1 MKICCLFQFPLSFKT
16 VAHILLLA
24 PFQGSADR
32 LTSEQHPISKVKPSN
47 QSSPPS
53 ISNNP
58 HKNTKTLPEKKSH
71 FPQGSFSQKPGSQNQ
86 SYTQSHC
93 RYLTQMCWYLQYKGY
108 FPWHWSWWV
117 FEFEIQ
123 GLHESGTGVAIPNPS
138 QSQQY
143 FACFSMQKYVHH

>member
-58 HKNTKTLPEKKSH
+58 HTNTKTLPEKKSH

-86 SYTQSHC
+86 SCTQSHC
-93 RYLTQMCWYLQYKGY
+93 RYLTQMCWYLQYKG
-108 FPWHWSWWV
+108 S
-117 FEFEIQ
+117 
-123 GLHESGTGVAIPNPS
+123 
-138 QSQQY
+138 
-143 FACFSMQKYVHH
+143 FSMTLKLMGLWVWNTGLTWIRYWSCNPKSITKSEILCML